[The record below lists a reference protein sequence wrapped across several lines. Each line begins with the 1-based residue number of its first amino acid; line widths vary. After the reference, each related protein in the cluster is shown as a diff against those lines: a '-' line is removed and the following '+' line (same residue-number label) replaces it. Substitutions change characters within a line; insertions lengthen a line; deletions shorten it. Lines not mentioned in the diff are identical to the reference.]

1 MRLVSPAGLRAQ
13 VRELWGPGMLG
24 LGWRSGRG
32 GRCQQGLQAAGAT
45 EGGERQQGPRWGPGD
60 RGTWPATAPGCP
72 RGCQWAQTSAGGSWL
87 FHSVLV
93 AFTQEGRGRGQAG
106 GAAWSHV
113 GGRPLPSAGPG
124 PRGFISVPLC
134 SHRRGSCQGRPAVCT
149 WAGTAPLALRSRH
162 RTHHPW
168 SAAARQGAGAG
179 HGPST
184 GHPSGC
190 RCNEDWTAVLSPG
203 TGLVAGPGL
212 QQGLCPRR
220 HAGAWVRACPP
231 APRKSFL
238 LLSTFSAG
246 FPAEGGSRG
255 HWVQDGRAE
264 HGRGG
269 PCPRR
274 PACRS
279 LRQPHLA
286 LGRMAVL

>member
-1 MRLVSPAGLRAQ
+1 MGLVSPAGLRAQ
-13 VRELWGPGMLG
+13 VRELWGPGMPG

-45 EGGERQQGPRWGPGD
+45 EGGERQQGPCWGPGD
-60 RGTWPATAPGCP
+60 QGTWPATAPGCP

-134 SHRRGSCQGRPAVCT
+134 SHRRGSCRGRPAVCT

-220 HAGAWVRACPP
+220 HAGAWVRGP
-231 APRKSFL
+231 ARQLP
-238 LLSTFSAG
+238 
-246 FPAEGGSRG
+246 
-255 HWVQDGRAE
+255 GRASCSSPHSPLGSQRRE
-264 HGRGG
+264 VPGDTGCGMEGQSTDGG
-269 PCPRR
+269 ARVHAAR
-274 PACRS
+274 HA
-279 LRQPHLA
+279 
-286 LGRMAVL
+286 AVSASRT